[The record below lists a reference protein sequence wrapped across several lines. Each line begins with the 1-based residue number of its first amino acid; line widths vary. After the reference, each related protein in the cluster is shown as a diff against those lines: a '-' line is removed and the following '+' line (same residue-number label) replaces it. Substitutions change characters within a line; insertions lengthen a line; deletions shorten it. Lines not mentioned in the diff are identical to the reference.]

1 MTRLL
6 LVLVA
11 AIGLAGQA
19 DAQAVRRDSAKAVQK
34 VRECVAQMGPNVLT
48 FTFYQP
54 MQSRS
59 QFCEDI
65 PDTGQTTIVV
75 DTMQD
80 ELRDM
85 TVEIRVVKQAPTA
98 EEEYA
103 APNEAYLPPS
113 QFRTGVI
120 QLDHDFKEKGD
131 YAALVRARSEDG
143 RKEYNARFAFSVGEE
158 FWRDWAAIGVATFV
172 ALGMGA
178 GWYRHTLGKR
188 KTKKTKFRG
197 A

>member
-1 MTRLL
+1 MMRLL
-6 LVLVA
+6 LVLAA
-11 AIGLAGQA
+11 AIVWAA
-19 DAQAVRRDSAKAVQK
+19 PASAQAVRRDSAKAVQK
-34 VRECVAQMGPNVLT
+34 VRECTTQMGPNVLT

-65 PDTGQTTIVV
+65 PDAGQTTIVV

-85 TVEIRVVKQAPTA
+85 TVEIRIVKAAPTA
-98 EEEYA
+98 EEEIA

-120 QLDHDFKEKGD
+120 QLDHVFTDKGD

-143 RKEYNARFAFSVGEE
+143 RKEYNARFAFSVGTE
-158 FWRDWAAIGVATFV
+158 FWRDWATIGVTTLV
-172 ALGMGA
+172 ALGLGA
-178 GWYRHTLGKR
+178 GWYKHTLGR
-188 KTKKTKFRG
+188 RETKTTNARR